1 MGSPAAEQQAV
12 TAPGAV
18 TARPAEPR
26 DVEAIARIHVAAWNE
41 AYRGM
46 LSDESIDVRTPE
58 LRRRVWLERLG
69 EERPLEFVAV
79 VEVGGEVSGFASGRR
94 SVPEED
100 DSGGAVATWENM
112 YMEPSHLGTSTGLR
126 IGLALHEVTVES
138 LGSLGFAEVV
148 AFVVDGNDRA
158 LRFFERLGW
167 RRDGGSREAE
177 GVRQNRIRYVLAA
190 ADDGGP

>member
-112 YMEPSHLGTSTGLR
+112 YMDPRHLATSTGLR